1 MIGMNT
7 MSKQADDKYKELTYD
22 RIVEVN
28 GQKIVET
35 ITETTKNYQSRRDAS
50 SKYHEKLDT
59 IAVRVPK
66 GKSDIV
72 KQYVKENSATHP
84 EWIVKGKPSVNAFV
98 KSLIE
103 DAIGQSL
110 D

>member
-1 MIGMNT
+1 MIGMNK
-7 MSKQADDKYKELTYD
+7 MPKQADDKYKELTYD
-22 RIVEVN
+22 KIVEVD

-35 ITETTKNYQSRRDAS
+35 VTESTNNYQSRRDAS

-66 GKSDIV
+66 GRADIV
-72 KQYVKENSATHP
+72 KQYVEEHSQEHP

-103 DAIGQSL
+103 DAIGESL